1 MASHSSPYPA
11 LILSLFL
18 PGAGQIYNKEHKKG
32 MVILGSCAGL
42 GLFIYELPGLNKIS
56 IALALLLLW
65 TSAVVDAYETAKASG
80 QPIQFYYRRPYVV
93 TMLLLVGPLALP
105 LLWRSP
111 HFSRLAC
118 WTWTVIVVAAAL
130 LFIATP
136 YVMNWLIQQ
145 WPAA

>member
-1 MASHSSPYPA
+1 MASPPSPYLA
-11 LILSLFL
+11 LILSLL
-18 PGAGQIYNKEHKKG
+18 VPGAGQIYTKEYKKG

-42 GLFIYELPGLNKIS
+42 GLFIYGLSGLNKIS

-65 TSAVVDAYETAKASG
+65 TSAVVDAYKTAKASG
-80 QPIQFYYRRPYVV
+80 RPIQFYYRRSYVV

-111 HFSRLAC
+111 HFSRAAC

-130 LFIATP
+130 LFVATP
-136 YVMNWLIQQ
+136 YLMNWLIQQ
-145 WPAA
+145 MPAV